1 MVPIAMLRPMT
12 DLFKDRAADYDARP
26 VPQQISEGVTT
37 ALQERVALSPGLTVL
52 DFGAGT
58 GLIAAKLAPR
68 VGRLL
73 AVDISVAMLEQ
84 LRAKPGLADRVEVHC
99 QDILTQP
106 LSERVDLVVS
116 AMAMHHVQD
125 TPALLQ
131 SLHDHLVP
139 GGRLALADLDTEDG
153 TFHPPGIE
161 GVFHHGFDREVLGR
175 QLTAAGFRDVTFS
188 TACTVTREGHTYPVF
203 LVTAARA

>member
-1 MVPIAMLRPMT
+1 MT

-26 VPQQISEGVTT
+26 VPQQISEGVSA
-37 ALQERVALSPGLTVL
+37 ALQARVPLSPTMTVL

-58 GLIAAKLAPR
+58 GLLAAKLAPR

-73 AVDISVAMLEQ
+73 AVDISEAMLEQ
-84 LRAKPGLADRVEVHC
+84 LKAKAELAGRVEIFC
-99 QDILTQP
+99 QDILTRP
-106 LSERVDLVVS
+106 LTERVDLVTS

-131 SLHDHLVP
+131 TLHDHLVP
-139 GGRLALADLDTEDG
+139 GGRLALADLDVEDG

-161 GVFHHGFDREVLGR
+161 GVFHHGFDRAVLGA
-175 QLTAAGFRDVTFS
+175 QLQAAGFVDVAFG
-188 TACTVTREGHTYPVF
+188 TACTVSRDARPYPVF
-203 LVTAARA
+203 LVTAVRA